1 MIYRLL
7 LSQQQQ
13 QQMRINYSDNYQF
26 SRCTGGQSVNGEP
39 ATNTRT
45 HTHTNTH
52 TGCQLYNFGQRQRW
66 PVRKYAKN
74 ERATAASWHLGN
86 KGLTAM
92 AVAINCHKPALNK
105 CRLINCNRLI
115 SQINQ
120 CKLQKRSPTAIE
132 CGCCNRSRYNSAI
145 NTIMMHECNI

>member
-39 ATNTRT
+39 AAHTRTNTRT

-74 ERATAASWHLGN
+74 EQATAASWHLAN

-92 AVAINCHKPALNK
+92 AVAINCHKSALNK

-115 SQINQ
+115 SLINQ
-120 CKLQKRSPTAIE
+120 CKLQSDRPRQSSAGAATGRAI
-132 CGCCNRSRYNSAI
+132 I
-145 NTIMMHECNI
+145 LI